1 MIKTLKKRWVAKSSR
16 GDTLIEVV
24 FALVIIGVIIAVA
37 IQGAISANRSSV
49 DARMRTQAQFYT
61 NYQIEG
67 IRAYRNSV
75 YWSSAEGTPNLLTQL
90 ENVPFN
96 MSITTGSSCLGT
108 ESDSFFIDP
117 NAGNF
122 ELHYGI
128 GEVAPYKFENKA
140 KLTQCNNT
148 DASGNNYGADS
159 VTVTTK
165 VTWTSASG
173 KSEKIEVTNYLT
185 NALIDH

>member
-24 FALVIIGVIIAVA
+24 FALVIISVIIAVA

-75 YWSSAEGTPNLLTQL
+75 YWSSVEGSPNLLDQL
-90 ENVPFN
+90 EDPPFN
-96 MSITTGSSCLGT
+96 MNITTGPSCPGT
-108 ESDSFFIDP
+108 ESESFYIKPD
-117 NAGNF
+117 AYDF
-122 ELHYGI
+122 ELKDGI
-128 GEVAPYKFENKA
+128 GEVTPYKFENKA
-140 KLTQCNNT
+140 KLTKCDYT
-148 DASGNNYGADS
+148 GTDS

-165 VTWTSASG
+165 VT
-173 KSEKIEVTNYLT
+173 
-185 NALIDH
+185 

>member
-1 MIKTLKKRWVAKSSR
+1 MIKTLKKRWIAKSSR

-75 YWSSAEGTPNLLTQL
+75 YWSAAEGNPNLLSL
-90 ENVPFN
+90 LGGPPFN
-96 MSITTGSSCLGT
+96 MNTDTIPGCTGP
-108 ESDSFFIDP
+108 ESGAFHINPSASDF
-117 NAGNF
+117 NLTAGS
-122 ELHYGI
+122 
-128 GEVAPYKFENKA
+128 GEVAPYHFENTA
-140 KLTQCNNT
+140 KLTQCNNYGT
-148 DASGNNYGADS
+148 DSI
-159 VTVTTK
+159 TVTTK

-173 KSEKIEVTNYLT
+173 KSEKIEVTNNLT
-185 NALIDH
+185 SALIDH